1 MMICTAFVTIIL
13 TKSNAIVLTTVR
25 TPGTIPRPCG
35 CEDQVAKE
43 DDSLNVCRKDGAN
56 RKVFYSASESNYFHL
71 VIFSLHT
78 NGMLTGIFLTNL
90 GVSFSEK
97 ELIVFRAGAKLS
109 IWL

>member
-1 MMICTAFVTIIL
+1 MMICTAFVTMIL
-13 TKSNAIVLTTVR
+13 TKSNEIVLTTVR
-25 TPGTIPRPCG
+25 TPGTIPCPCG
-35 CEDQVAKE
+35 CEGQVAKE

-56 RKVFYSASESNYFHL
+56 RKVFYSSSESNYFHL
-71 VIFSLHT
+71 IIFSLHT

-90 GVSFSEK
+90 GVSFSGK